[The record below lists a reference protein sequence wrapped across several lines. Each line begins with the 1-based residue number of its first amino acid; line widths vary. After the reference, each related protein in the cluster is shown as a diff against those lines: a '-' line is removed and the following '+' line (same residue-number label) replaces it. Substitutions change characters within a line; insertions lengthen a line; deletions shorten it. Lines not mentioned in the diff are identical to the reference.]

1 MTEVEDATIR
11 FEAKKIAL
19 KQSKDGTVVTLVVHP
34 SDTAN
39 IAPLWETW
47 TGQRYVVVMAGMD
60 DEEQPVSTNAASA
73 AKKAIQQA
81 GILCRDPAFQN
92 WLTGEAGTYI
102 ADNEMCAKALCEIL
116 GINSRTE
123 MKENH
128 EARSAFLDIRDKFN
142 RSIGHAPV
150 QVPPKQT

>member
-1 MTEVEDATIR
+1 MAEIEDATIK

-19 KQSKDGTVVTLVVHP
+19 KQSKEGTVVTLVVHP

-47 TGQRYVVVMAGMD
+47 TGQRYMVVMVGMD
-60 DEEQPVSTNAASA
+60 DAEQPVSTNTATA
-73 AKKAIQQA
+73 AKRTIQQA

-102 ADNEMCAKALCEIL
+102 ADNEMCVKALCEIL
-116 GINSRTE
+116 GISSRTE

-128 EARSAFLDIRDKFN
+128 EARDAFLDIRDRFN
-142 RSIGHAPV
+142 RSIDHEA
-150 QVPPKQT
+150 

>member
-1 MTEVEDATIR
+1 MTEIKDATIE

-19 KQSKDGTVVTLVVHP
+19 KQSKEGTVVTLVVHP

-47 TGQRYVVVMAGMD
+47 TGQRYMVVMVGMD
-60 DEEQPVSTNAASA
+60 DEEQPVSTNAVTA

-92 WLTGEAGTYI
+92 WLTDEAGTYI
-102 ADNEMCAKALCEIL
+102 ADNEMCAKTLCKIL

-123 MKENH
+123 MRENH
-128 EARSAFLDIRDKFN
+128 EARDAFLGIRDRFSG
-142 RSIGHAPV
+142 SIDHE
-150 QVPPKQT
+150 T